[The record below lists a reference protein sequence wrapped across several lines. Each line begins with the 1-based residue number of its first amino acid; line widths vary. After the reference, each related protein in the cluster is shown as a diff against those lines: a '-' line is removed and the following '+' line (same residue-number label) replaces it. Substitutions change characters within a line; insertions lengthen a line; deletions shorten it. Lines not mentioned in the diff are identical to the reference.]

1 MRLQV
6 RLILSFWL
14 VLTAALCC
22 AQETSDSARK
32 RPHSERV
39 FQFAD
44 PDLLPED
51 VVYDEQANRF
61 YVSSVRRRTVLSCD
75 TKGKCEPLLKAK
87 GHALY
92 SMMSMS
98 LSDGLNRRLWVL
110 TASTNAEENHR
121 ADDKGKSA
129 LLSIEI
135 YNGMIFERLEP
146 PDGAHSLGDMTSAK
160 DGTLYISDG
169 QSGDLFFLRPGSD
182 QLERL
187 LPHGTFRSPQTPA
200 LNSDESI
207 LFVPDYS
214 KGIAIVR
221 LKDRSVEWI
230 SSADDLRGI
239 DGLYFYKNSL
249 IAIQNGTNPKQ
260 ILRLQLNKQFNIS
273 KREILDAG
281 SSRLGE
287 PTHGLIRHDS
297 FYFLAHTG
305 WDRVTDNGTM
315 TPGQPAEIRR
325 LPLR

>member
-1 MRLQV
+1 M
-6 RLILSFWL
+6 RLILSFCL
-14 VLTAALCC
+14 VLTAALCL
-22 AQETSDSARK
+22 AQESSDSRRK
-32 RPHSERV
+32 GPHSELV

-51 VVYDEQANRF
+51 VVYDEQAKRF

-75 TKGKCEPLLKAK
+75 AKGRCEPLLKAK
-87 GHALY
+87 GNALY

-98 LSDGLNRRLWVL
+98 LADRLNRRLWVL
-110 TASTNAEENHR
+110 TSSTNAEEFHR
-121 ADDKGKSA
+121 ADEKGKSA

-135 YNGMIFERLEP
+135 YNGMIFERHEP
-146 PDGAHSLGDMTSAK
+146 PDDGEHSLGDMTSAK

-187 LPHGTFRSPQTPA
+187 LPKGTFRSPQTPA
-200 LNSDESI
+200 LSSDESI

-214 KGIAIVR
+214 KGIGIVR

-230 SSADDLRGI
+230 ASTEDLRGI
-239 DGLYFYKNSL
+239 DGLYFYENSL
-249 IAIQNGTNPKQ
+249 IAIQNGANPKQ
-260 ILRLQLNKQFNIS
+260 IMRLQLNKQFKIS
-273 KREILDAG
+273 KHEILDAG

-287 PTHGLIRHDS
+287 PTHGLIRDNW

-305 WDRVTDNGTM
+305 WDRIADDGKMNAG
-315 TPGQPAEIRR
+315 PPAEIRR
-325 LPLR
+325 IPLR

>member
-1 MRLQV
+1 V
-6 RLILSFWL
+6 RLILSFCL
-14 VLTAALCC
+14 VLTAAHCL
-22 AQETSDSARK
+22 AQESSDSRGK
-32 RPHSERV
+32 GPHSERV

-51 VVYDEQANRF
+51 VIYDWQAKRY
-61 YVSSVRRRTVLSCD
+61 YVSSVRRRTLLTCD

-98 LSDGLNRRLWVL
+98 LADGLNRRLWVL

-121 ADDKGKSA
+121 AEDKGQSA

-146 PDGAHSLGDMTSAK
+146 PDEGEHSLGDMTSAK

-169 QSGDLFFLRPGSD
+169 QSGDLFFVRPGSD

-187 LPHGTFRSPQTPA
+187 IPKGTFRSPQTPA
-200 LNSDESI
+200 LNSDETI

-221 LKDRSVEWI
+221 LGDRSVEWI
-230 SSADDLRGI
+230 ASSEDLRGI

-249 IAIQNGTNPKQ
+249 IAIQNGANPKQ
-260 ILRLQLNKQFNIS
+260 IVRLQLNKQFKVS
-273 KREILDAG
+273 KLEILDAG
-281 SSRLGE
+281 TARLGE
-287 PTHGLIRHDS
+287 PTHGLIRDDW

-305 WDRVTDNGTM
+305 WDRITDDGKMN
-315 TPGQPAEIRR
+315 PGPPPELRR
-325 LPLR
+325 VLLR

>member
-1 MRLQV
+1 L
-6 RLILSFWL
+6 
-14 VLTAALCC
+14 
-22 AQETSDSARK
+22 
-32 RPHSERV
+32 V

-51 VVYDEQANRF
+51 FVYDAQAKRY

-75 TKGKCEPLLKAK
+75 TKGECKPLLKAK
-87 GHALY
+87 GDALY
-92 SMMSMS
+92 SMMSMA
-98 LSDGLNRRLWVL
+98 LADGLNRRLWVL

-121 ADDKGKSA
+121 AEAKGKSA

-146 PDGAHSLGDMTSAK
+146 PNDGEHSLGDMTSAK

-187 LPHGTFRSPQTPA
+187 LPKGTFRSPQTSA
-200 LNSDESI
+200 LNSDEAV

-260 ILRLQLNKQFNIS
+260 IVRLHLNKQFKIS
-273 KREILDAG
+273 KLEILDAG
-281 SSRLGE
+281 TSRLGE
-287 PTHGLIRHDS
+287 PTHGLIRNDW

-305 WDRVTDNGTM
+305 WDRVTDDGKM
-315 TPGQPAEIRR
+315 KPGPPPEIRR
-325 LPLR
+325 VLLR

>member
-1 MRLQV
+1 VRLQV

-14 VLTAALCC
+14 VLTAVLCC

-260 ILRLQLNKQFNIS
+260 IVRLQLNKQFNIS

-305 WDRVTDNGTM
+305 WDRITDNGTM